1 MKIKITVAILILF
14 GFMLIRADAGSFY
27 NSQGFGELK
36 YFSNAQAI
44 GLGGSLV
51 ALPDNFQINML
62 NPATLTFIPITRLS
76 GDFLHEA
83 IWNKNDVGKGFVKY
97 TNLNGISF
105 AIPIIRE
112 KLTTAFGI
120 IPSSQ
125 FDYEYR
131 LAGELDDYSYAKK
144 IRASGGLNKVSL
156 GFGYALTEYLSL
168 GSYFHYN
175 FGKLE
180 QTWLVDYAS
189 DLFWDS
195 SDKLTRKMW
204 GINWTAG
211 ALVRPL
217 SNFYV
222 GVSYAGNYKLNIQDH
237 TLNTIKKGSLI
248 LDIDQYHAEQK
259 KIAMPGVLGFGATYI
274 FQKKYR
280 MSSDLVYQPWSDFSR
295 ENNSLTEYGDEYR
308 IGIGIERMPNLNLL
322 AKYHEKM
329 SYRIGYYHHL
339 LNYKDDGGND
349 VSEYGITAG
358 LGFPYYGSFGR
369 FDVAFRYGK
378 RGALPNN
385 PVEENIFQIFISI
398 TGGERW
404 FYRGNN

>member
-1 MKIKITVAILILF
+1 MKIKINIAIVILF
-14 GFMLIRADAGSFY
+14 GFMLIRAEAGSFY
-27 NSQGFGELK
+27 NSRGFGELK

-44 GLGGSLV
+44 GMGGSLISV
-51 ALPDNFQINML
+51 PDIFQINML
-62 NPATLTFIPITRLS
+62 NPATLAFIPITRLS
-76 GDFLHEA
+76 GDFIHEA
-83 IWNKNDVGKGFVKY
+83 IWNKNDAGSGFVKY

-105 AIPIIRE
+105 ALPILRQ

-125 FDYEYR
+125 FDYDYSVAE
-131 LAGELDDYSYAKK
+131 EIDDYSYTKK
-144 IRASGGLNKVSL
+144 IMASGGLNKVSL
-156 GFGYALTEYLSL
+156 GFGYAVTDYLSL

-211 ALVRPL
+211 ILVRPL
-217 SNFYV
+217 PNLYV
-222 GVSYAGNYKLNIQDH
+222 GASYATNYKLNIQDH
-237 TLNTIKKGSLI
+237 TLNTIQKGSLI
-248 LDIDQYHAEQK
+248 FDIDQFHAEQK
-259 KIAMPGVLGFGATYI
+259 KIAMPEMLGFGATYI

-280 MSSDLVYQPWSDFSR
+280 ISADLVYEPWNDFSQ
-295 ENNSLTEYGDEYR
+295 ENNSIFEYDDEYR
-308 IGIGIERMPNLNLL
+308 FGAGVERLPNSNLL
-322 AKYHEKM
+322 AKYYEKM
-329 SYRIGYYHHL
+329 NYRIGYYYHL
-339 LNYKDDGGND
+339 LNYKDDSGSH
-349 VSEYGITAG
+349 VAEYGLTAG
-358 LGFPYYGSFGR
+358 LGLPYYGSFGR
-369 FDVAFRYGK
+369 IDVAFRYGK

-385 PVEENIFQIFISI
+385 PVEENVFQIFISI

-404 FYRGNN
+404 FYRGGN